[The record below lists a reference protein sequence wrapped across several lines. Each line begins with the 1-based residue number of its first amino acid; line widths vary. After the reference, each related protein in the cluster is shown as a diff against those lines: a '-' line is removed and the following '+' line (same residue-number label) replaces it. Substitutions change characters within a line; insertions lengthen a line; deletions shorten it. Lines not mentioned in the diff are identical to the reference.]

1 MTFHVHPTECLI
13 RRLASFCAFSRAHGY
28 SGEEGHCAV
37 WPPSVEPARREVSY
51 DIPPNLLVALPA
63 CLQVMHVRASRSSK
77 TGPVFLRC
85 IRLPEKQIAVGKAMG
100 TSESNP
106 PMRGL
111 LRCRRGRSGA
121 LSFCIYSRGCIQ
133 ILGHTVVR
141 TSSCLGYVV
150 ETCVTT
156 LTGPSIKDPS
166 R

>member
-1 MTFHVHPTECLI
+1 MRPGLVRSPRGRSRPLWTFVCGRCVSVARYCRYITFDTCSGSVLSVTFHVHPTECLI

-28 SGEEGHCAV
+28 LGEEGHCAV
-37 WPPSVEPARREVSY
+37 WPPSVEPARRGVSY
-51 DIPPNLLVALPA
+51 DIPPHLLVALPA

-111 LRCRRGRSGA
+111 LRCRRVSA
-121 LSFCIYSRGCIQ
+121 
-133 ILGHTVVR
+133 
-141 TSSCLGYVV
+141 
-150 ETCVTT
+150 
-156 LTGPSIKDPS
+156 P
-166 R
+166 